1 MKDLEGQLAAGIT
14 GRDNEIKYLEDSKL
28 KFEADFAD
36 YADAI
41 DMLQKANAKLK
52 EAHESADSAGFTN
65 FLEIN
70 QLNFDTF
77 AIMMEKKVSKLS

>member
-41 DMLQKANAKLK
+41 DML
-52 EAHESADSAGFTN
+52 
-65 FLEIN
+65 
-70 QLNFDTF
+70 
-77 AIMMEKKVSKLS
+77 